1 VVAHSSPIDTLISL
15 TQEIGQPHS
24 MDRYKRTLNSLLR
37 RTKIFAGITT
47 TSCFVALA
55 VTLTRGL
62 AQVPVSAVHAYT
74 NEDKTSGPTLFH
86 EKGCEHCH
94 GVDGRGG
101 ELGPDLSTVGKRL
114 NKQKLELQIRN
125 GGFAM
130 PAFGDVLQPDEIKAL
145 VDFLHTKRK
154 APKQAA
160 PPKVAPSPA
169 TKE

>member
-1 VVAHSSPIDTLISL
+1 
-15 TQEIGQPHS
+15 
-24 MDRYKRTLNSLLR
+24 MDHYKKTLNSLLR
-37 RTKIFAGITT
+37 RPEIFARTAAT
-47 TSCFVALA
+47 ACFVALV

-62 AQVPVSAVHAYT
+62 AQRPVPIVHAYA
-74 NEDKTSGPTLFH
+74 NEDKTSGATLFH

-114 NKQKLELQIRN
+114 NKQKIELQIRN
-125 GGFAM
+125 GGSAM

-145 VDFLHTKRK
+145 VDFLHAKRK

-160 PPKVAPSPA
+160 VPKVAPPPA
-169 TKE
+169 AK

>member
-1 VVAHSSPIDTLISL
+1 
-15 TQEIGQPHS
+15 
-24 MDRYKRTLNSLLR
+24 MDRYRKTPNSLLR
-37 RTKIFAGITT
+37 HAEIFARATATT
-47 TSCFVALA
+47 CFVALV

-62 AQVPVSAVHAYT
+62 AQPPILIVHAYA
-74 NEDKTSGPTLFH
+74 NDDKKSGATLFH

-114 NKQKLELQIRN
+114 NKQKIELQIRN
-125 GGFAM
+125 GGAAM

-145 VDFLHTKRK
+145 VDFLHAKRK

-160 PPKVAPSPA
+160 LPKVAPSPP

>member
-1 VVAHSSPIDTLISL
+1 
-15 TQEIGQPHS
+15 
-24 MDRYKRTLNSLLR
+24 MDRYRKTLSSLLR
-37 RTKIFAGITT
+37 RPEIFARTVT
-47 TSCFVALA
+47 AACFVALV

-62 AQVPVSAVHAYT
+62 AQPPAPIVRAYAS
-74 NEDKTSGPTLFH
+74 EGKESGAMIFH

-114 NKQKLELQIRN
+114 SKQKIELQIRN
-125 GGFAM
+125 GGSAM

-145 VDFLHTKRK
+145 VDFLHAKRK

-160 PPKVAPSPA
+160 VPKVAPPPTA
-169 TKE
+169 NE